1 MIRYF
6 ISDLHLS
13 DKRPDLIRA
22 FVLLTQSLKD
32 IKPPAQL
39 YILGDF
45 YDAWIGDDF
54 QAEWNDA
61 IEQAIKELQ
70 QTNWQVFFLH
80 GNRDF
85 LIGKEWFQ
93 RTASSALNEQ
103 SPIPE
108 LNLLLAH
115 GDEYCTEDKEYQA
128 FRSMVRS
135 SAWQQ
140 QILSLPIEQRLA
152 LAAKLRNDSKTNSAN
167 KTMEIMDVTNSA
179 VVESLLQ
186 HHCGNMIHGHTHRP
200 EVHNESDHIRCVLG
214 DWDKD
219 VWLARV
225 EENEFIQ
232 SKCNVEA
239 FIASQLTALV
249 EQHRQKLRL

>member
-32 IKPPAQL
+32 TKPPAQL

-54 QAEWNDA
+54 QSEWNDT
-61 IEQAIKELQ
+61 IEQAIKKLQ
-70 QTNWQVFFLH
+70 QANWQVFFLH

-85 LIGKEWFQ
+85 LIGKEWFH
-93 RTASSALNEQ
+93 RTGTSPLSEQ
-103 SPIPE
+103 SPISE

-115 GDEYCTEDKEYQA
+115 GDEYCTDDKEYQT

-152 LAAKLRNDSKTNSAN
+152 LAAKLRNDSKTNSAEKN
-167 KTMEIMDVTNSA
+167 MEIMDVTKSA
-179 VVESLLQ
+179 VEASLHQ
-186 HHCGNMIHGHTHRP
+186 HQCHNMIHGHTHRP
-200 EVHNESDHIRCVLG
+200 EIHNETSHIRCVLG
-214 DWDKD
+214 DWDKC
-219 VWLARV
+219 VWLARI

-232 SKCNVEA
+232 SKCDVES
-239 FIASQLTALV
+239 FITSQLNALV
-249 EQHRQKLRL
+249 EQHRQRLRL